1 MHEPGDR
8 PGKYESMAQGYAL
21 GAIAY
26 EIIAS
31 LLLFGGLGWLLSLI
45 LPIGSWGIVVGLVF
59 GLVVGMARF
68 IMRGLA
74 FTREQERERKERAER
89 DSRRDSSP

>member
-1 MHEPGDR
+1 MPKPEDR

-31 LLLFGGLGWLLSLI
+31 LLLFGGLGWLVSLV

-59 GLVVGMARF
+59 GLIVGMARF
-68 IMRGLA
+68 ILRGLA
-74 FTREQERERKERAER
+74 FTREQERARKEQSER
-89 DSRRDSSP
+89 DTRHDSS